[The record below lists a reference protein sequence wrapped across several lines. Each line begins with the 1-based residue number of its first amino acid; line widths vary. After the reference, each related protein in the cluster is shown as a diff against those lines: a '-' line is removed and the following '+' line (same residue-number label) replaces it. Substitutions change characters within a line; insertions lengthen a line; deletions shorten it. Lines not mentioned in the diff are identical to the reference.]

1 MKIYVLDDNG
11 HVVFEY
17 NEDSGILRHGDYKK
31 KQTNELQVDVMMAIK
46 SALIYLA
53 CNLVVNED
61 D

>member
-17 NEDSGILRHGDYKK
+17 IYSEGQYNKPPSDLKK
-31 KQTNELQVDVMMAIK
+31 IEVISVVKTCLM
-46 SALIYLA
+46 YLA
-53 CNLVVNED
+53 RHLD